1 MRIESM
7 KFYEGFNIT
16 GQRHTIRLIAWDIS
30 AVEAEEYANKYIQI
44 CEIIGFSERVLE
56 IKKTAD
62 EIILWMSYSQE
73 EVSEFI
79 WTQIERGQI
88 CCEVIAR
95 DAHKLVRDKVLDDIA
110 KEANLLSLPFMRVSK
125 DSYQVGYGSSSVR
138 FEEHDNE
145 RVLDFIKGRTMKNIP
160 VFAVTGTNG
169 KTTTA
174 RLLYHMFMRLGYNAG
189 LANTGSIMVGKD
201 RLETG
206 DTTGF
211 QSSRTL
217 LSDKRV
223 EAAVLETARGGIIK
237 SGLGYEEIH
246 GAIITSLSEDH
257 LGLLGVNTVE
267 ELIKVKAVVLK
278 GVKRGGA
285 WVLKAQK
292 EILEEARKNLDN
304 ESFAQKALLY
314 DIHKN
319 SFIEEHI
326 SLGGEAM
333 YVQGNYLIHHKN
345 GTGRRIADINRI
357 SFTHKGLSWSNGLN
371 VMAVLLAL
379 SSIGKDMSYL
389 VGLISE
395 IPCDIIHNPGRQNI
409 LEVGGVKVLIDYG
422 HNAEAYKAVYSIVEG
437 MKPTKVTSI
446 ITAPGDRQDKHIEE
460 LGYISGTKSDYII
473 IREQRD
479 GRGSERGRVAT
490 LMTRGA
496 CSAGRKPEEISYE
509 SEAGE
514 ALIHAL
520 DRAVQGEIIVI
531 FTEYLQPVIE
541 RLNQYIKF
549 SKRGDD
555 IPMPRLCL

>member
-16 GQRHTIRLIAWDIS
+16 GQEHTIRLIVWDIS
-30 AVEAEEYANKYIQI
+30 ALEAEKYANKYIQI
-44 CEIIGFSERVLE
+44 CQIIGFSERILE

-62 EIILWMSYSQE
+62 EITLWMSYSQE

-79 WTQIERGQI
+79 WIQIERGQTS
-88 CCEVIAR
+88 CEAIAR

-110 KEANLLSLPFMRVSK
+110 KEAKLLSLSFMRVSK
-125 DSYQVGYGSSSVR
+125 DSYQIGYGSSSVR
-138 FEEHDNE
+138 FEEHDKE

-223 EAAVLETARGGIIK
+223 EAVVLETARGGIIK

-257 LGLLGVNTVE
+257 LGLLGVNNVE
-267 ELIKVKAVVLK
+267 ELAAVKAVVLK
-278 GVKRGGA
+278 GVMRGGA
-285 WVLKAQK
+285 WVLKAQS
-292 EILEEARKNLDN
+292 EILEIARKNLYYEN
-304 ESFAQKALLY
+304 FSQKALLY

-326 SLGGEAM
+326 SSGGEAM
-333 YVQGNYLIHHKN
+333 YVQGSYLIHYKN
-345 GTGRRIADINRI
+345 GIGRRIADVNQI
-357 SFTHKGLSWSNGLN
+357 SFTHGGLSWSNVLN

-379 SSIGKDMSYL
+379 GSIGKEMSYL
-389 VGLISE
+389 VSLISK

-409 LEVGGVKVLIDYG
+409 LEVGGVKVIIDYG

-446 ITAPGDRQDKHIEE
+446 ITAPGDRQDKHIKE
-460 LGYISGTKSDYII
+460 LGYISGTKSGHII

-479 GRGSERGRVAT
+479 GRGSERGRVES
-490 LMTRGA
+490 LMTWGA
-496 CSAGRKPEEISYE
+496 CSAGRKNEEISYE
-509 SEAGE
+509 SDAGE
-514 ALIHAL
+514 ALVHAL
-520 DRAVQGEIIVI
+520 ERAAQGEVIVI

-541 RLNQYIKF
+541 RLNEYIKS
-549 SKRGDD
+549 SKKGDD
-555 IPMPRLCL
+555 IPIPQLSL